1 MKYGIMMPLTGPSD
15 GIELVGRLAQA
26 AEAAGFDSV
35 WLGDHVI
42 LPVRVESKYPFNRS
56 GIFPM
61 DPTADMLEPIATMS
75 YLMGQTERVR
85 FGFNVLIVP
94 YRHPVVTAKMLAT
107 MDRLSGG
114 RLNVG
119 IGVGWMAEEF
129 AVVDAPAFADRGRAT
144 DEYLEVFKRL
154 WTEERPGF
162 QGQFVRFEPVH
173 FYPKPVQQPHPPIFV
188 GGHNAPALRRAGRIG
203 AGWNAFRL
211 APDVLAG
218 YREQIAVAARA
229 AGRDPSQIA
238 INVSQA
244 LNLQDEAV
252 SDPKRPAL
260 TGSAQQIRDDVRRY
274 ADAGVEE
281 LTLLLRP
288 DTTER
293 MISVLDR
300 FASQVVQR

>member
-1 MKYGIMMPLTGPSD
+1 MKYGMMVPLTGPSD
-15 GIELVGRLAQA
+15 GVEQVGRLAQA
-26 AEAAGFDSV
+26 ADAAGYDCV

-42 LPVRVESKYPFNRS
+42 LPVTIESKYPFNRS

-75 YLMGQTERVR
+75 YLMGQTRRVR

-129 AVVDAPAFADRGRAT
+129 AVVDAPRFADRGRAT

-154 WTEERPGF
+154 WTEEQPSY

-173 FYPKPVQQPHPPIFV
+173 FYPKPAQRPHPPIYV
-188 GGHNAPALRRAGRIG
+188 GGHNPPALRRAGRIG

-211 APDVLAG
+211 GPDVLSG
-218 YREQIAVAARA
+218 YRDKIAAAARE
-229 AGRDPSQIA
+229 AGRDPGQIT

-274 ADAGVEE
+274 ADAGAEE
-281 LTLLLRP
+281 LTLLLPP
-288 DTTER
+288 DATNT
-293 MISVLDR
+293 MIDTINH
-300 FASQVVQR
+300 FADQVAKT